1 MVSVIW
7 SMYGAKLNFKIGSM
21 LSQNIST
28 KKIIT
33 ADIEDFKLSV
43 LKSAPLE
50 DTHEEQKTTA
60 C

>member
-7 SMYGAKLNFKIGSM
+7 SMYGAKLNFKIGSR
-21 LSQNIST
+21 LSQNISM

-50 DTHEEQKTTA
+50 DTHEE
-60 C
+60 

>member
-1 MVSVIW
+1 
-7 SMYGAKLNFKIGSM
+7 MYGAKLNFKIGSM